1 MKKMIQKWNSMSLI
15 LRILLGLIIGTGLGF
30 MVPAATGIGFL
41 GTLFVGALKAIA
53 PVLVFVLVMSS
64 LAQAKEKIGK
74 NLQRLL
80 HYI

>member
-30 MVPAATGIGFL
+30 MVPAATGIGSL

-53 PVLVFVLVMSS
+53 PVLV
-64 LAQAKEKIGK
+64 
-74 NLQRLL
+74 
-80 HYI
+80 